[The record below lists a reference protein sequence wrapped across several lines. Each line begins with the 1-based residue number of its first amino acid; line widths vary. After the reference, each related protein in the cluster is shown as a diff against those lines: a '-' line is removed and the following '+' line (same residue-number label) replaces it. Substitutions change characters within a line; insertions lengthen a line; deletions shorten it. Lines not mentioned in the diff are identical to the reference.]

1 MCAMFRSLIPI
12 LVAVTVPPASSAQEE
27 VKPPPRTP
35 LEVQCDVLF
44 KEFVDANQKWYD
56 GQHRSKSNEEASK
69 FRSPDRTAYAE
80 KFLAIADKNPADPA
94 AVDALVRVLLVDFYG
109 PHWKEAIERIRA
121 RHVKSP
127 RIGTALLLIAIDT
140 TPPEVE
146 PLLRDILRD
155 NPSAEVRANAALA
168 LAQHLKRLVG
178 ESENM
183 REHPDRFEHAV
194 GRFGVDSVTRM
205 RDRDT
210 KAMRKETEAL
220 LELVI
225 REYPQVPHASL
236 DPRNIPTLGD
246 MARGELRS
254 MRDRIVGKP
263 APEIDG
269 KDVEGK
275 PMKLSEYRGKVVI
288 LSFWATWCG
297 PCMQMVPH
305 ERELVQRLEGKPFVL
320 LGVNGDEGKERLKY
334 QTKEHQINW
343 RSWYDGGP
351 NGPISQRWNVRGW
364 PTVFV
369 IDREGIIRYKG
380 QRDEAQLDAAVNQ
393 LLSADR

>member
-1 MCAMFRSLIPI
+1 MLRFLIPI
-12 LVAVTVPPASSAQEE
+12 LVAVTVHPASSAQEE
-27 VKPPPRTP
+27 LRPQPKTP
-35 LEVQCDVLF
+35 LQVQCDGLF
-44 KEFVDANQKWYD
+44 KEFVDAYRKYID
-56 GQHRSKSNEEASK
+56 GQHGSKTVEEAGK
-69 FRSPDRTAYAE
+69 FHRPDCTAYAE
-80 KFLAIADKNPADPA
+80 KFLAIANKNPDDPA
-94 AVDALVRVLLVDFYG
+94 AVDALVRVLLVDWYG
-109 PHWKEAIERIRA
+109 PHWKEAVEQIRT

-127 RIGTALLLIAIDT
+127 RIGQALLSIAIDT

-146 PLLRDILRD
+146 PLLRDILRE

-178 ESENM
+178 EAENM

-194 GRFGVDSVTRM
+194 GRFGVDSMTRM

-210 KAMRKETEAL
+210 KAMRQETEAL

-236 DPRNIPTLGD
+236 DPRDFPTLAD

-254 MRDRIVGKP
+254 LRDLIVGKP
-263 APEIDG
+263 APEIEG
-269 KDVEGK
+269 KDVDGK
-275 PMKLSEYRGKVVI
+275 PMKLSDNRGKVVV

-305 ERELVQRLEGKPFVL
+305 ERELVHRLEGKPFVL
-320 LGVNGDEGKERLKY
+320 LGVNGDEGQERLRF

-351 NGPISQRWNVRGW
+351 NGPISQSWYVRGW

-369 IDREGIIRYKG
+369 IDRDGIIRYKG
-380 QRDEAQLDAAVNQ
+380 HRDEAQLDAAVNR
-393 LLSADR
+393 LLHADR